1 MTILNNGLDIDGKA
15 VVVDLNDGR
24 YEGEQF
30 ARAATDTAQQFAVPG
45 HVEQPVAY
53 EAVILAGFGGPEG
66 QDDVIPF
73 LRNVTRGRGI
83 PDERLEEVAHHYRH
97 FGGVSPINQQ
107 NRELQAALQAEADRR
122 GLSIPIYWGNR
133 NWDPYLPEAL
143 QKAYDDGH
151 RKRSWLAARTN
162 PAALATSARQ
172 YREDRE
178 SARWAS
184 STLREGRIDKSPF
197 FEPPPASSPPF
208 GRAVMDAPR
217 AHSNSPGGADLTHR
231 TRVIATHSITASEQ
245 RNAAG
250 PARCGLGQGLARNDA
265 ALPPPTETRAVIS
278 GDRAL
283 AEKPADSEVPTGPRG
298 ESQLVYQ
305 EPGRGPRRQPLVEL
319 PDNVK
324 RSHARS
330 CGRPGRDLDPH
341 VPVAS

>member
-122 GLSIPIYWGNR
+122 GLSIPIYWATATGIPTCR
-133 NWDPYLPEAL
+133 KRCRRPTTTATARSWASPRAPTA
-143 QKAYDDGH
+143 ASPAAASTARTS
-151 RKRSWLAARTN
+151 RKRSMR
-162 PAALATSARQ
+162 PDSGGRCALTRS
-172 YREDRE
+172 
-178 SARWAS
+178 AS
-184 STLREGRIDKSPF
+184 SST
-197 FEPPPASSPPF
+197 PPASSPP
-208 GRAVMDAPR
+208 
-217 AHSNSPGGADLTHR
+217 S
-231 TRVIATHSITASEQ
+231 
-245 RNAAG
+245 
-250 PARCGLGQGLARNDA
+250 
-265 ALPPPTETRAVIS
+265 
-278 GDRAL
+278 
-283 AEKPADSEVPTGPRG
+283 
-298 ESQLVYQ
+298 
-305 EPGRGPRRQPLVEL
+305 
-319 PDNVK
+319 
-324 RSHARS
+324 
-330 CGRPGRDLDPH
+330 
-341 VPVAS
+341 